1 MILALVKTILWL
13 FVRRSGGGR
22 QLLDISLSVQFSG
35 LPNLAK
41 LELVKS
47 TKSRAESSVVIALQP
62 ADGQRF
68 QAEFFPSD
76 TLWHVLEHFSSR
88 FC

>member
-1 MILALVKTILWL
+1 M
-13 FVRRSGGGR
+13 FVRRGR
-22 QLLDISLSVQFSG
+22 QCLDLSLSVQFAG

-47 TKSRAESSVVIALQP
+47 SKSRTESSVVVALQT

-68 QAEFFPSD
+68 QAKFSPAD
-76 TLWHVLEHFSSR
+76 TLWHILEHFSSR
-88 FC
+88 LVNSW